1 MIGARADL
9 QRRRAGHEHHR
20 VTYIE
25 LFFDLVFVFA
35 ITQLSHSLLEHL
47 TPMGAVQTALL
58 FLAVWWV
65 WIYTCWITNWLEP
78 ERTPVRL
85 MLLVL
90 MLAGLMLSTSLP
102 RAFGDRGLAFA
113 GAYVFMQVGRSAFVM
128 WALRGH
134 NAANYRNFQRITIW
148 LIGSGVLW
156 IAGGLAEDGARLAL
170 WACAMLI
177 DFVSPSLGFWTP
189 GLGRST
195 TADWDVEGAHMAERC
210 ALFVIIALGESILV
224 TGATAAN
231 LEPSVGVIG
240 AFLAAFVGSVAMWW
254 IYFDAAAERASR
266 QFVSSADPGR
276 VARLAYT
283 YIHMPLIA
291 GVVVTAVGDELTLAH
306 PYGEMHLSTAAVL
319 LGGPGLYLLGDL
331 LFRRA
336 TTGRLPRAHIGGL
349 LALAVL
355 APIGMTMTPLVLSAL
370 VSAVLVMVA
379 ASETIWVRRER
390 ARAST

>member
-9 QRRRAGHEHHR
+9 QRIRKGREHHR

-35 ITQLSHSLLEHL
+35 ITQLSHTLLEHM
-47 TPMGAVQTALL
+47 TPIGAIQTGLL

-78 ERTPVRL
+78 DQTPVRL

-102 RAFGDRGLAFA
+102 RAFEDRGLVFA

-128 WALRGH
+128 WALRRH
-134 NAANYRNFQRITIW
+134 NEVNYRNFQRITIW
-148 LIGSGVLW
+148 LAASGMLW
-156 IAGGLAEDGARLAL
+156 IAGGFAQDGARLAL
-170 WACAMLI
+170 WAGAMLI
-177 DFVSPSLGFWTP
+177 DFASPSLGYWTP
-189 GLGRST
+189 RLGRST
-195 TADWDVEGAHMAERC
+195 TAEWDVEGAHMAERC

-224 TGATAAN
+224 TGATAAS
-231 LEPSVGVIG
+231 LEPTPGVVG

-266 QFVSSADPGR
+266 RFATSSDPGR

-283 YIHMPLIA
+283 YIHLPVIA
-291 GVVVTAVGDELTLAH
+291 GIVVTAVGDELALAH
-306 PYGEMHLSTAAVL
+306 PNGHMHLGTMAVL
-319 LGGPGLYLLGDL
+319 LGGPSLYLFGDL

-336 TTGRLPRAHIGGL
+336 TADRTPRAHLCGL
-349 LALAVL
+349 LGLAVL
-355 APIGMTMTPLVLSAL
+355 PLVGMHMTPVVLSAL
-370 VSAVLVMVA
+370 VSLVLVAVA
-379 ASETIWVRRER
+379 AAETIWVRRER
-390 ARAST
+390 ARASA